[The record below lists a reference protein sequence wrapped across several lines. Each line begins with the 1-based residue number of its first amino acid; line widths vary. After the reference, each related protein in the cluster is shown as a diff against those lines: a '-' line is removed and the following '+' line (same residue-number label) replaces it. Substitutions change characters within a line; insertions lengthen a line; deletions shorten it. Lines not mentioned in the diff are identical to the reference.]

1 MSVTE
6 QTQKQQPEEPTNMKG
21 FIFFWSGQMVSIL
34 GSSIIQFVLTWW
46 ITVQTES
53 PLLLALAT
61 FIAFI
66 PTIILTPVAGVLVD
80 RWNRKVIIALAD
92 FLQAAVTLVLLFLF
106 WFTTVTV
113 SILLIFIAVRGIFQA
128 FHQPA
133 VMSLTPIMVP
143 RKHLSRINSLDYFF
157 NSIIFLIGPIIAAFL
172 YKYIPIHHIM
182 WIDVASF
189 VIAIIPLIFVVIP
202 KVVQPDKDKAE
213 EKKSFW
219 SDFKE
224 GFVFIKNKEG
234 LLPLLSSFTGA
245 NFFVIPLF
253 TLLNLF
259 VYTTHN
265 GLETNLAFVL
275 AFNQVGM
282 IIGSILFLLWKG
294 FKKKVHGVV
303 IGIALMYAGY
313 LFMSLTPIGLFWFM
327 GIGFLVIGFG
337 LPMAN
342 ISSQTIWQSIVPK
355 EKLGR
360 VMSVRIAIAQFT
372 SPIAIILSGVVTE
385 GIAKG
390 LSKSISEPFATGTS
404 IQMVLMAS
412 AVIGMIFLA
421 LSWFLTNMRN
431 VEKGIIFDPDKTKN
445 PEDEIDVALAK
456 EGSIDDILKDDQPD
470 SQITLP

>member
-6 QTQKQQPEEPTNMKG
+6 HQQQQQQPEEPTNMKG

-34 GSSIIQFVLTWW
+34 GSSVIQFVLTWW

-53 PLLLALAT
+53 PFMLALAT
-61 FIAFI
+61 FIAFV

-80 RWNRKVIIALAD
+80 RWNRKAIIAIVD

-113 SILLIFIAVRGIFQA
+113 AILLVFLAVRGIFQA

-143 RKHLSRINSLDYFF
+143 RKQLSRINSLDYFF

-189 VIAIIPLIFVVIP
+189 IIAVIPLIFVVIP
-202 KVVQPDKDKAE
+202 KVVQPEKE
-213 EKKSFW
+213 EGVEKKSFW

-234 LLPLLSSFTGA
+234 LLPLLGSFTGA
-245 NFFVIPLF
+245 NFFVMPLF

-265 GLETNLAFVL
+265 GIETNLAFVL

-282 IIGSILFLLWKG
+282 IIGSILFLVWKG
-294 FKKKVHGVV
+294 FKKKVNGVI

-313 LFMSLTPIGLFWFM
+313 LFMSLTPTGLFWFM
-327 GIGFLVIGFG
+327 GIGFLIIGFG

-342 ISSQTIWQSIVPK
+342 ISSQTIWQSVVPK

-372 SPIAIILSGVVTE
+372 SPLAIILSGVITE
-385 GIAKG
+385 GLAKG
-390 LSKSISEPFATGTS
+390 LSNNISTKFANGLS
-404 IQMVLMAS
+404 IQIVLMAS

-421 LSWFLTNMRN
+421 FSWFLTNMRN
-431 VEKGIIFDPDKTKN
+431 VEKGIIFIDDKPSK
-445 PEDEIDVALAK
+445 PEDEIESMLTLEELSDA
-456 EGSIDDILKDDQPD
+456 SSKDDPTNP
-470 SQITLP
+470 QISI

>member
-1 MSVTE
+1 MTVTAE
-6 QTQKQQPEEPTNMKG
+6 QQQQQPEEKTNMKG
-21 FIFFWSGQMVSIL
+21 FVFFWSGQMVSIL

-46 ITVQTES
+46 IAVQTES

-61 FIAFI
+61 FIAFV

-80 RWNRKVIIALAD
+80 RWNRKAIIAIVD
-92 FLQAAVTLVLLFLF
+92 FLQAAVTMVLLFLF

-113 SILLIFIAVRGIFQA
+113 YILFIFLAVRGIFQA

-143 RKHLSRINSLDYFF
+143 KKHLNRINSLDYFF

-172 YKYIPIHHIM
+172 FKYIPIHHIM
-182 WIDVASF
+182 WVDVGSF
-189 VIAIIPLIFVVIP
+189 IIAVIPLIFVVIP
-202 KVVQPDKDKAE
+202 KVIQPDKAKGE

-224 GFVFIKNKEG
+224 GFVFIKEKEG
-234 LLPLLSSFTGA
+234 LLPLLGSFTGA
-245 NFFVIPLF
+245 NFFIMPLF

-259 VYTTHN
+259 IYTTHN

-275 AFNQVGM
+275 AFNQIGM
-282 IIGSILFLLWKG
+282 IIGSILFLVWKG

-303 IGIALMYAGY
+303 IGIVLMYVGY
-313 LFMSLTPIGLFWFM
+313 LFMSLTPTGLFWFM
-327 GIGFLVIGFG
+327 GIGFLIIGFG

-342 ISSQTIWQSIVPK
+342 ISSQTIWQTVVPK

-372 SPIAIILSGVVTE
+372 SPFAIILSGLIAE
-385 GIAKG
+385 GLGKG
-390 LSKSISEPFATGTS
+390 LSNSISLEFANGLS
-404 IQMVLMAS
+404 IQIVLMAS
-412 AVIGMIFLA
+412 AVFGMIFLA
-421 LSWFLTNMRN
+421 FSWFLTNMRN
-431 VEKGIIFDPDKTKN
+431 VERSIIYDEPQKT
-445 PEDEIDVALAK
+445 EDEFESALSPEKKSEDFLK
-456 EGSIDDILKDDQPD
+456 EDQSDPQISI
-470 SQITLP
+470 